1 MYKILAAPLNNK
13 KNQGGFSLVELMIVV
28 GIIGILATFAIPRF
42 ERFQAKARMAEAK
55 NTLSH
60 VYTLQEAYKLDAQV
74 YRGFGGAGFG
84 QCGSMPQGA
93 QDIGLEF
100 VPCDPVRKLPRY
112 SYRANISAGTS
123 FRAIADSLTGDENT
137 VCPGSTTAHY
147 WAIDHNRTTIFSTA
161 ALSGNGALTSTAN
174 NLVGR
179 CPN

>member
-1 MYKILAAPLNNK
+1 MYKILAAPFNNK

-60 VYTLQEAYKLDAQV
+60 IYTLQEAYKLDAQA
-74 YRGFGGAGFG
+74 YRGVANSGFG
-84 QCGSMPQGA
+84 QCASMPAGA
-93 QDIGLEF
+93 REIGLEF

-112 SYRANISAGTS
+112 SYRVNVNSGTS
-123 FRAIADSLTGDENT
+123 FRAIANSLTGADNT
-137 VCPGSTTAHY
+137 VCPGDTTAHY

-161 ALSGNGALTSTAN
+161 AITGNGALTATATN
-174 NLVGR
+174 QVGR
-179 CPN
+179 CN